1 MVYSVFPSS
10 YISRLLVIFGVFL
23 ILLGSIVPVT
33 AHPLGN
39 FTINHFARLRVSNEQ
54 VTIRYVIDMAE
65 IPTFQEI
72 QAADKGPDQQP
83 TAAWLKAYGERVV
96 PQYLAGLVFTVDGT
110 RVPLQAQSQSVVLQA
125 GSGGLPTLRIE
136 CDLVGKLSAV
146 ISGNRRLRFEDTNFA
161 ERLGWREMVVMPET
175 GVSIFNSSAFG
186 SPLTDELKAY
196 PENLL
201 TAPLNERMAEFSMT
215 LGVIPA
221 KATALQTR
229 EGKPV
234 AQTRDRL
241 AELIAVPEVT
251 PTIALIGLLIATFL
265 GGMHALSPGHGKAVV
280 GAYLVGAR
288 GTARHAAFLG
298 LTVTI
303 THTAG
308 VFALGMITLFASQF
322 ILPERLFPILSLIS
336 GLIVVGVGL
345 RMVLSRARLAM
356 AGSGHS
362 HDHHSHDH
370 HSHDHHHDHHSHDHH
385 HHDHHHHDHDHH
397 SHDHHDHDHSHA
409 HHHHGVGV
417 HTHDGHTHSHLPP
430 GADDEPV
437 TWRSL
442 LALGISGGLLPCPSA
457 LVLLLSAIS
466 LHRVGYGLLLV
477 LAFSFGLAGVLTV
490 IGLAFV
496 YAGRFFESK
505 TKESTPGTIA
515 DLSRLALRY
524 TPVLSAVVVTCLGII
539 ICIQTLPDFKSLA
552 GPSASPVIQSPSQ
565 VDEPEHGPSLVGLSA
580 LGVLGLGLIF
590 GLKHAT
596 EADHV
601 VAVSTIV
608 SEHKSLGRAA
618 IVGGLW
624 GIGHSVS
631 LVVVGLLVLVL
642 RMFIPDRVAPWLDWA
657 SPWLEFGVALM
668 IIGLGANALSK
679 ALRKRSD
686 VHIHTHTHDGSPH
699 SHIHFHDPDTDHEQA
714 HAHHLHF
721 VKQIGL
727 KPLLVGAA
735 HGLAGSA
742 ALTLLVLSQIPS
754 PVLGLVYLVVFGA
767 GSIGG
772 MLAMS
777 GLVGIP
783 FILSAAWVNRFHHV
797 LQVAASLFS
806 ILFGVWYAAQNDVV
820 RGLLATVLGT

>member
-1 MVYSVFPSS
+1 MTSGAAPANSV
-10 YISRLLVIFGVFL
+10 
-23 ILLGSIVPVT
+23 
-33 AHPLGN
+33 
-39 FTINHFARLRVSNEQ
+39 
-54 VTIRYVIDMAE
+54 
-65 IPTFQEI
+65 
-72 QAADKGPDQQP
+72 
-83 TAAWLKAYGERVV
+83 
-96 PQYLAGLVFTVDGT
+96 
-110 RVPLQAQSQSVVLQA
+110 
-125 GSGGLPTLRIE
+125 
-136 CDLVGKLSAV
+136 
-146 ISGNRRLRFEDTNFA
+146 
-161 ERLGWREMVVMPET
+161 
-175 GVSIFNSSAFG
+175 
-186 SPLTDELKAY
+186 
-196 PENLL
+196 
-201 TAPLNERMAEFSMT
+201 
-215 LGVIPA
+215 
-221 KATALQTR
+221 ALQTR

-234 AQTRDRL
+234 VQTRDRL

-265 GGMHALSPGHGKAVV
+265 GGMHALSPGHGKAIV

-308 VFALGMITLFASQF
+308 VLALGVITLFASHF
-322 ILPERLFPILSLIS
+322 ILPERLFPILSLLS

-345 RMVLSRARLAM
+345 RMAWSRARLAM
-356 AGSGHS
+356 AGPG
-362 HDHHSHDH
+362 
-370 HSHDHHHDHHSHDHH
+370 HSHDHH
-385 HHDHHHHDHDHH
+385 HHDHHHHDHH
-397 SHDHHDHDHSHA
+397 SHD
-409 HHHHGVGV
+409 HHHGVGV

-430 GADDEPV
+430 GSGDEPV

-490 IGLAFV
+490 VGLAFV

-505 TKESTPGTIA
+505 TKETTTGTVA
-515 DLSRLALRY
+515 TLSRLALRY
-524 TPVLSAVVVTCLGII
+524 TPVLSAVFITCVGII
-539 ICIQTLPDFKSLA
+539 ICFQTLPDFKPLTSSSTPA
-552 GPSASPVIQSPSQ
+552 PVIQKTPQ
-565 VDEPEHGPSLVGLSA
+565 TEEEHGPSLVGLGV
-580 LGVLGLGLIF
+580 LGVLGLGLVF

-624 GIGHSVS
+624 GIGHSIS
-631 LVVVGLLVLVL
+631 LVVVGLLVLIL
-642 RMFIPDRVAPWLDWA
+642 RIFIPDQIAPWLDWA

-686 VHIHTHTHDGSPH
+686 VHIHTHDHDGTPH
-699 SHIHFHDPDTDHEQA
+699 SHIHFHDPGTDHEQA
-714 HAHHLHF
+714 HAQHLHF

-742 ALTLLVLSQIPS
+742 ALTLLVLSQIQS
-754 PVLGLVYLVVFGA
+754 PFLGLLYLTVFGV

-783 FILSAAWVNRFHHV
+783 FILSAVWVNRFHHV
-797 LQVAASLFS
+797 LQVVASVFS

-820 RGLLATVLGT
+820 RGILATVLGT

>member
-1 MVYSVFPSS
+1 
-10 YISRLLVIFGVFL
+10 
-23 ILLGSIVPVT
+23 
-33 AHPLGN
+33 
-39 FTINHFARLRVSNEQ
+39 RVSNEQ

-96 PQYLAGLVFTVDGT
+96 PQYLAGLVFTVDGA
-110 RVPLQAQSQSVVLQA
+110 RIPLQFQSKSVVLQA

-136 CDLVGKLSAV
+136 CDLVGKFSGV
-146 ISGNRRLRFEDTNFA
+146 ISGNHQLRFEDTNFT
-161 ERLGWREMVVMPET
+161 ERLGWREIVVMPET

-196 PENLL
+196 PENLI
-201 TAPLNERMAEFSMT
+201 TAPLNERIAEFSMT
-215 LGVIPA
+215 LGAIPA

-229 EGKPV
+229 EGKSV
-234 AQTRDRL
+234 VQTRDRL

-356 AGSGHS
+356 AGPGHS
-362 HDHHSHDH
+362 HDHH
-370 HSHDHHHDHHSHDHH
+370 
-385 HHDHHHHDHDHH
+385 HDHH

-409 HHHHGVGV
+409 HHHHGIGV

-505 TKESTPGTIA
+505 TKESTNGTIA

-580 LGVLGLGLIF
+580 LGVLGLGLVF

-624 GIGHSVS
+624 GIGHSTS

-642 RMFIPDRVAPWLDWA
+642 RMFIPDRIAPWLDWA

-783 FILSAAWVNRFHHV
+783 FILSAAWINRFHHV

-806 ILFGVWYAAQNDVV
+806 IL
-820 RGLLATVLGT
+820 